1 LEPVSGEALPRRFE
15 DLLTPRGTTFGGD
28 SRHPILQTCVASA
41 GFSEHRSNERSLI
54 LGRSAVAPPVVLAA
68 ASVTHE
74 LVDFFDYSSGENVA
88 PCET

>member
-41 GFSEHRSNERSLI
+41 GFSEYRSK
-54 LGRSAVAPPVVLAA
+54 
-68 ASVTHE
+68 
-74 LVDFFDYSSGENVA
+74 
-88 PCET
+88 